1 MTQTVNVPVTSNE
14 NNRVGQLN
22 IYPEVY
28 FTADAAV
35 LNTEYSPLVGLN
47 TYEVAFNYRIKFPRL
62 SNLILNSTEWSI
74 PSRGKFESLFNKE
87 VTWVERITLPADIT
101 DVDSANKYIKK
112 EFYHN
117 IETLVK
123 ASFNALNPDSSPK
136 FTPSVP
142 KFSPSVLSLEVGTT
156 YLIDG
161 HQVTME
167 DDKTFRVKVGDQ
179 AEYNI
184 CTEEFFL
191 HYARKIAV
199 QQFIERCVEHD
210 MAILKNTPTLPT
222 ITDHE

>member
-35 LNTEYSPLVGLN
+35 LNTEYSPLLGLN

-62 SNLILNSTEWSI
+62 SNLILNRTEWSI

-101 DVDSANKYIKK
+101 DVNSANKYINE

-123 ASFNALNPDSSPK
+123 ASFKALNPGTLPN
-136 FTPSVP
+136 
-142 KFSPSVLSLEVGTT
+142 FSPSVLSLEAGTT

-161 HQVTME
+161 HEVTME
-167 DDKTFRVKVGDQ
+167 EDKTFRVKVGDQ

-184 CTEEFFL
+184 CLEEFFTR
-191 HYARKIAV
+191 YALDLNNIKV
-199 QQFIERCVEHD
+199 KQ
-210 MAILKNTPTLPT
+210 
-222 ITDHE
+222 